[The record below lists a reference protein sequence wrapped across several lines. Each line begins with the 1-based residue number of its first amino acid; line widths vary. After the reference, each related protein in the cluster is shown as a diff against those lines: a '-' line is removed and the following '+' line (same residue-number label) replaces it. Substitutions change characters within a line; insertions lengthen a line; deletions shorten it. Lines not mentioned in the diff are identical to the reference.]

1 MIIKGKLVR
10 AMRALIGY
18 NLLALSRKTTN
29 KVFIKPEGMS
39 LKLTTS
45 LSQRLVLTPQLR
57 QRIEMLQMT
66 TLELS
71 DLIQQQLLENP
82 VLEEV
87 ATQEEARELAE
98 KILDHLA
105 SADPG
110 AAPDQPQIEAS
121 EPELGSPSSNGS
133 GDSEVLS
140 QTYAESDGDAERGD
154 GEPLA
159 SADLSEDSVGDEL
172 VGEEAARDAFEEID
186 FGREFQDYLDPG
198 YKTQEIEYKEKDAP
212 TFEQF
217 LTRAPSLAD
226 HLEWQ
231 LHMSPI
237 EGDVCDAA
245 ISVIGNLDADGRLNA
260 TNEEIAAMGGWTEE
274 IVEKARQAVMHL
286 DPIGCGAR
294 DVRECLLVQLE
305 VRGESDRLA
314 AGLISDHLSDL
325 QQHKLPH
332 LAKQIGSDV
341 DTLLSELQFIRTLD
355 PYPGRRYSSEE
366 PILISPEIYIEKLDE
381 GDEDYV
387 IYFSD
392 DGSPRLRVSQQY
404 QQMLG
409 KSDVSNETKSFI
421 REKMRSAVDLLRNIE
436 HRRQTIYKVVESIVH
451 RQRDFLDKGVQ
462 YIKPMMLKDI
472 AEDIGMHLSTVSR
485 VVNRKYA
492 HTPQGVIELRRFFTE
507 GMMNEDGE
515 EVSTRII
522 KLKIKKLIE
531 EEDSHS
537 PITDD
542 QVVKILIKDGIKLS
556 RRTVAKYRD
565 QMSIPGSRERR
576 AVV

>member
-1 MIIKGKLVR
+1 MSVR
-10 AMRALIGY
+10 
-18 NLLALSRKTTN
+18 
-29 KVFIKPEGMS
+29 
-39 LKLTTS
+39 LTTS

-66 TLELS
+66 TLELT
-71 DLIQQQLLENP
+71 DLIQQQLTENP

-87 ATQEEARELAE
+87 ATQEEAREFAE

-105 SADPG
+105 SGGELDKFE
-110 AAPDQPQIEAS
+110 APTVEANA
-121 EPELGSPSSNGS
+121 PELGEPSSNGT
-133 GDSEVLS
+133 GDLDIAV
-140 QTYAESDGDAERGD
+140 QTFAEREMDAEAGAAD
-154 GEPLA
+154 DA
-159 SADLSEDSVGDEL
+159 SGSES
-172 VGEEAARDAFEEID
+172 GEETAGEAQRDAFEEVD

-198 YKTQEIEYKEKDAP
+198 YKTQEFEYKEDAP

-217 LTRAPSLAD
+217 LTKPASLAD

-231 LHMSPI
+231 LHMDSADGEI
-237 EGDVCDAA
+237 CQAA
-245 ISVIGNLDADGRLNA
+245 ECVIGNLDEEGRLKA
-260 TNEEIAAMGGWTEE
+260 TNEEIAALGGWSQET
-274 IVEKARQAVMHL
+274 VERARTLVMKL
-286 DPIGCGAR
+286 DPVGCGAH

-314 AGLISDHLSDL
+314 TQLIRDHFEGL

-332 LAKQIGSDV
+332 LAKQLGV
-341 DTLLSELQFIRTLD
+341 DLEDLAAEMQFIRTLD
-355 PYPGRRYSSEE
+355 PYPGRRHSSEE
-366 PILISPEIYIEKLDE
+366 PILIAPEIYIEKLEEND
-381 GDEDYV
+381 DYI
-387 IYFSD
+387 IYFAD
-392 DGSPRLRVSQQY
+392 DGSPRLRISPNY
-404 QQMLG
+404 QQML
-409 KSDVSNETKSFI
+409 SQPDVTKETRDFI
-421 REKMRSAVDLLRNIE
+421 KEKVRSAVDLLRNIE
-436 HRRQTIYKVVESIVH
+436 HRRQTIYRVVESIVH
-451 RQRDFLDKGVQ
+451 RQREFLDKGVQ
-462 YIKPMMLKDI
+462 YIRPMMLKDI

-507 GMMNEDGE
+507 GMLNEEGE

-531 EEDSHS
+531 EEDSHN

-542 QVVKILIKDGIKLS
+542 QVVKILVRDGIKLS

-576 AVV
+576 AVL

>member
-1 MIIKGKLVR
+1 
-10 AMRALIGY
+10 
-18 NLLALSRKTTN
+18 
-29 KVFIKPEGMS
+29 MS

-87 ATQEEARELAE
+87 PSAEEVQEIAE
-98 KILDHLA
+98 KVLDHLA
-105 SADPG
+105 SSEADTFEER
-110 AAPDQPQIEAS
+110 APEA
-121 EPELGSPSSNGS
+121 GSPATNGS
-133 GDSEVLS
+133 GDPDVL
-140 QTYAESDGDAERGD
+140 ANLPAAADGDA
-154 GEPLA
+154 GEVGETLA
-159 SADLSEDSVGDEL
+159 GGEHEEGGSEDGVADD
-172 VGEEAARDAFEEID
+172 AQRDAFEEID

-198 YKTQEIEYKEKDAP
+198 YKTQEIEYKEDAP

-217 LTRAPSLAD
+217 LTKPPSLSE

-231 LHMSPI
+231 LNMTTL
-237 EGDVCDAA
+237 EEDVREAA
-245 ISVIGNLDADGRLNA
+245 VCVIGNLNADGRLNA
-260 TNEEIAAMGGWTEE
+260 TDEEIAE
-274 IVEKARQAVMHL
+274 VEKMPLEIIERARQVVMRL
-286 DPIGCGAR
+286 DPVGCGAR
-294 DVRECLLVQLE
+294 DVKECLLVQLE
-305 VRGESDRLA
+305 VMGETERLA
-314 AGLISDHLSDL
+314 ARLISEHLADL

-332 LAKQIGSDV
+332 LSKQIGIDV
-341 DTLLSELQFIRTLD
+341 ETLLEELQFIRTLD

-381 GDEDYV
+381 NDDDYI
-387 IYFSD
+387 IYFAD

-404 QQMLG
+404 QQMLSQG
-409 KSDVSNETKSFI
+409 VSNETKSFI

-436 HRRQTIYKVVESIVH
+436 HRRQTIYKVVESIVA
-451 RQRDFLDKGVQ
+451 RQRDFLDHGVQ
-462 YIKPMMLKDI
+462 FIKPMMLKDI

-507 GMMNEDGE
+507 GMLNEDGE
-515 EVSTRII
+515 EISTRII

-531 EEDSHS
+531 EEDSHN

-542 QVVKILIKDGIKLS
+542 QVVKILAKDGIKLS

-565 QMSIPGSRERR
+565 QMQIPGSRERR

>member
-1 MIIKGKLVR
+1 
-10 AMRALIGY
+10 
-18 NLLALSRKTTN
+18 
-29 KVFIKPEGMS
+29 MS

-71 DLIQQQLLENP
+71 DLIQQQMLENP

-105 SADPG
+105 NADPG

-133 GDSEVLS
+133 GDSGPLS
-140 QTYAESDGDAERGD
+140 QTYAEGEGEGEGGDSES
-154 GEPLA
+154 LA
-159 SADLSEDSVGDEL
+159 TPDLSEDSVGDDI
-172 VGEEAARDAFEEID
+172 VGEEASRDAFEEID

-198 YKTQEIEYKEKDAP
+198 YKTQEIEYKEDAP

-260 TNEEIAAMGGWTEE
+260 TNQEIAAMGGWTEE
-274 IVEKARQAVMHL
+274 IVENARQAVMHL

-305 VRGESDRLA
+305 VKGESDRLA
-314 AGLISDHLSDL
+314 ARLITDHFADL

-332 LAKQIGSDV
+332 LSKQIGSEI
-341 DTLLSELQFIRTLD
+341 DTLLNELQFIRTLD

-381 GDEDYV
+381 DDEDYV

-409 KSDVSNETKSFI
+409 KTDVSNETKSFI

-451 RQRDFLDKGVQ
+451 RQKDFLDKGVQ

>member
-1 MIIKGKLVR
+1 
-10 AMRALIGY
+10 
-18 NLLALSRKTTN
+18 
-29 KVFIKPEGMS
+29 MS

-110 AAPDQPQIEAS
+110 AADQAPGESI
-121 EPELGSPSSNGS
+121 EPELGAASNNGS
-133 GDSEVLS
+133 GDAEGLVAAYSEGE
-140 QTYAESDGDAERGD
+140 AEGTEGQ
-154 GEPLA
+154 P
-159 SADLSEDSVGDEL
+159 ADVSEDSIGDEI
-172 VGEEAARDAFEEID
+172 VGEEAARDPFEEID

-198 YKTQEIEYKEKDAP
+198 YKTQEVEYKEDAP

-217 LTRAPSLAD
+217 LTRAPSLAE

-231 LHMSPI
+231 LHLSSI
-237 EGDVCDAA
+237 EGSACDAA
-245 ISVIGNLDADGRLNA
+245 IFVIGNLDADGRLNA
-260 TNEEIAAMGGWTEE
+260 SNEEIAAMGNWPEQTVEE
-274 IVEKARQAVMHL
+274 ARQALMRL
-286 DPIGCGAR
+286 DPVGCGAR
-294 DVRECLLVQLE
+294 DVKECLLVQLE

-314 AGLISDHLSDL
+314 TQLISEHLSEL

-332 LAKQIGSDV
+332 LSKLIGVEV
-341 DTLLSELQFIRTLD
+341 DKLLAELQFIRTLD

-366 PILISPEIYIEKLDE
+366 PILITPEIYIEKLDE
-381 GDEDYV
+381 DDDDYV
-387 IYFSD
+387 IYFAD
-392 DGSPRLRVSQQY
+392 DGSPRLRISQQY
-404 QQMLG
+404 QHMLSQG
-409 KSDVSNETKSFI
+409 GVSNETKSFI

-436 HRRQTIYKVVESIVH
+436 HRRQTIYKVVESIVN
-451 RQRDFLDKGVQ
+451 RQREFLDKGVQ

-507 GMMNEDGE
+507 GMMNEEGE
-515 EVSTRII
+515 EISTRII

-531 EEDSHS
+531 EEDSHN

-542 QVVKILIKDGIKLS
+542 QVVKILAKDGIKLS

-565 QMSIPGSRERR
+565 QMHIPGSRERR

>member
-1 MIIKGKLVR
+1 
-10 AMRALIGY
+10 
-18 NLLALSRKTTN
+18 
-29 KVFIKPEGMS
+29 MS

-87 ATQEEARELAE
+87 PSQEEVRELAE
-98 KILDHLA
+98 KVLDHLA
-105 SADPG
+105 SNEPASSFEEPG
-110 AAPDQPQIEAS
+110 GGVDVPV
-121 EPELGSPSSNGS
+121 SSNGS
-133 GDSEVLS
+133 GDPDVVANLVAGGESEG
-140 QTYAESDGDAERGD
+140 GDTIV
-154 GEPLA
+154 
-159 SADLSEDSVGDEL
+159 SADHAEDSISEDGIGDSA
-172 VGEEAARDAFEEID
+172 VSDEAPRDPFEEID

-198 YKTQEIEYKEKDAP
+198 YKTQEIEYKEDAP

-217 LTRAPSLAD
+217 LTRPPSLAE

-231 LHMSPI
+231 LHMTSAEPQ
-237 EGDVCDAA
+237 VMDAA
-245 ISVIGNLDADGRLNA
+245 IDVIGNLDADGRLNA
-260 TNEEIAAMGGWTEE
+260 TNEEMAAMEKCSEE
-274 IVEKARQAVMHL
+274 IVEQARQAVMRL
-286 DPIGCGAR
+286 DPVGCGAR
-294 DVRECLLVQLE
+294 DVKECLLVQLE
-305 VRGESDRLA
+305 VRGESERLA
-314 AGLISDHLSDL
+314 TRLISDHLADL
-325 QQHKLPH
+325 QQHRLPH
-332 LAKQIGSDV
+332 LSKQIGIDV
-341 DTLLSELQFIRTLD
+341 ETLLEELQFIRTLD

-381 GDEDYV
+381 DDDEYI
-387 IYFSD
+387 IYFAD

-404 QQMLG
+404 QQMLSQG
-409 KSDVSNETKSFI
+409 VSNETKSFI

-436 HRRQTIYKVVESIVH
+436 HRRQTIYKVVESIVR
-451 RQRDFLDKGVQ
+451 RQKDFLDHGVQ
-462 YIKPMMLKDI
+462 HIKPMMLKDI

-515 EVSTRII
+515 EISTRII

-531 EEDSHS
+531 EEDSHN

-542 QVVKILIKDGIKLS
+542 HVVKILAKDGIKLS

-565 QMSIPGSRERR
+565 QMQIPGSRERR

>member
-1 MIIKGKLVR
+1 
-10 AMRALIGY
+10 
-18 NLLALSRKTTN
+18 
-29 KVFIKPEGMS
+29 MS

-66 TLELS
+66 SLELT

-87 ATQEEARELAE
+87 PTQEEVRELAE
-98 KILDHLA
+98 KVLDHLA
-105 SADPG
+105 SAE
-110 AAPDQPQIEAS
+110 AANSFEDAGGEREAAVVS
-121 EPELGSPSSNGS
+121 TNGS
-133 GDSEVLS
+133 GDAEVVASLAH
-140 QTYAESDGDAERGD
+140 TD
-154 GEPLA
+154 GEGGEA
-159 SADLSEDSVGDEL
+159 IAAGEHAEEGANEDGGT
-172 VGEEAARDAFEEID
+172 GEEQRDAFEEID

-198 YKTQEIEYKEKDAP
+198 YKTQEIEYKEDAP

-217 LTRAPSLAD
+217 LTRPPSLAE

-231 LHMSPI
+231 LHMAAI
-237 EGDVCDAA
+237 DAEVVDAA
-245 ISVIGNLDADGRLNA
+245 IAVIGNLDADGRVHA
-260 TNEEIAAMGGWTEE
+260 TNEEIAAMQKCSEE
-274 IVEKARQAVMHL
+274 TVEKARQAVMRL
-286 DPIGCGAR
+286 DPVGCGAH
-294 DVRECLLVQLE
+294 DVKECLLVQLE

-314 AGLISDHLSDL
+314 PRLISEHFADL
-325 QQHKLPH
+325 QQHRLPH
-332 LAKQIGSDV
+332 LSKQIGIDV
-341 DTLLSELQFIRTLD
+341 ETLLEELHFIRTLD

-381 GDEDYV
+381 NDDDYV
-387 IYFSD
+387 IYFAD
-392 DGSPRLRVSQQY
+392 DGSPRLRVSAQY
-404 QQMLG
+404 QQMLSQG
-409 KSDVSNETKSFI
+409 VSNETKSFI

-436 HRRQTIYKVVESIVH
+436 HRRQTIYKVVESIVR
-451 RQRDFLDKGVQ
+451 RQKDFLDHGVQ
-462 YIKPMMLKDI
+462 HIKPMMLKDI

-507 GMMNEDGE
+507 GMLNEDGE

-522 KLKIKKLIE
+522 KLQIKKLIE
-531 EEDSHS
+531 EEDSRN

-542 QVVKILIKDGIKLS
+542 QVVKILAKDGIKLS

>member
-1 MIIKGKLVR
+1 
-10 AMRALIGY
+10 
-18 NLLALSRKTTN
+18 
-29 KVFIKPEGMS
+29 MS

-66 TLELS
+66 SLELTE
-71 DLIQQQLLENP
+71 LIQQQLLENP

-87 ATQEEARELAE
+87 PSHEEVQELAE
-98 KILDHLA
+98 KVLDHLA
-105 SADPG
+105 SSDG
-110 AAPDQPQIEAS
+110 EAS
-121 EPELGSPSSNGS
+121 FEQPTSDAEFTQPSTNGS
-133 GDSEVLS
+133 GDPEVVAALS
-140 QTYAESDGDAERGD
+140 SGVEGDPDFTSVAQESFEESG
-154 GEPLA
+154 GEEP
-159 SADLSEDSVGDEL
+159 
-172 VGEEAARDAFEEID
+172 VGEEAPRDAFEEID

-198 YKTQEIEYKEKDAP
+198 YKTQEIEYKEDAP

-217 LTRAPSLAD
+217 LTRPPSLAE

-237 EGDVCDAA
+237 ADDVCDAA
-245 ISVIGNLDADGRLNA
+245 VCVIGNLNADGRLNA
-260 TNEEIAAMGGWTEE
+260 TNEEMAAMEKCSEE
-274 IVEKARQAVMHL
+274 VVEQARQAVMRL
-286 DPIGCGAR
+286 DPVGCGAR

-305 VRGESDRLA
+305 VMGQKDRLA
-314 AGLISDHLSDL
+314 ATLISEHLSDL

-332 LAKQIGSDV
+332 LSKQIGVDV
-341 DTLLSELQFIRTLD
+341 EVLLEELQFIRTLD
-355 PYPGRRYSSEE
+355 PYPGRRYSSDE

-381 GDEDYV
+381 DDDDYV
-387 IYFSD
+387 IYFAD

-404 QQMLG
+404 QQMLSQG
-409 KSDVSNETKSFI
+409 VSNETKSFI

-436 HRRQTIYKVVESIVH
+436 HRRQTIYKVVESIVQ
-451 RQRDFLDKGVQ
+451 RQREFLDHGVQ
-462 YIKPMMLKDI
+462 YLKPMMLKDI

-515 EVSTRII
+515 EISTRII
-522 KLKIKKLIE
+522 KLQIKKLIE
-531 EEDSHS
+531 EEDSHN

-542 QVVKILIKDGIKLS
+542 QVVKILAKDGIKLS

-565 QMSIPGSRERR
+565 QMQIPGSRERR

>member
-1 MIIKGKLVR
+1 
-10 AMRALIGY
+10 
-18 NLLALSRKTTN
+18 
-29 KVFIKPEGMS
+29 MS

-66 TLELS
+66 SLELT

-87 ATQEEARELAE
+87 PSQEEVGELAE

-105 SADPG
+105 SSDSETPFESTETAAP
-110 AAPDQPQIEAS
+110 AAPDMDM
-121 EPELGSPSSNGS
+121 GSPSSNGS
-133 GDSEVLS
+133 GDPDVVDAVSSTIEGEYSES
-140 QTYAESDGDAERGD
+140 FDGDG
-154 GEPLA
+154 
-159 SADLSEDSVGDEL
+159 GDEG
-172 VGEEAARDAFEEID
+172 VVEAGTDEAGASETRDAFEEID

-198 YKTQEIEYKEKDAP
+198 YKTQEIEYKEDGP

-217 LTRAPSLAD
+217 LTRPPSLAD

-237 EGDVCDAA
+237 GEEVCDAA
-245 ISVIGNLDADGRLNA
+245 IAVIGNLNADGRLNA
-260 TNEEIAAMGGWTEE
+260 TNEEIAAMGPWPEE
-274 IVEKARQAVMHL
+274 LVEQARQTVMRL
-286 DPIGCGAR
+286 DPVGCGAR
-294 DVRECLLVQLE
+294 DVKECLLVQLE
-305 VRGESDRLA
+305 VRGETDRLA
-314 AGLISDHLSDL
+314 TRLINDHLNEL

-332 LAKQIGSDV
+332 LSKQIGIEV
-341 DTLLSELQFIRTLD
+341 DTLLNEVQFIRTLD

-366 PILISPEIYIEKLDE
+366 PILITPEIYIEKLDE
-381 GDEDYV
+381 NDEEYV
-387 IYFSD
+387 IYFAD
-392 DGSPRLRVSQQY
+392 DGSPRLRVSQHY
-404 QQMLG
+404 QSMLSQG
-409 KSDVSNETKSFI
+409 AVSNETKSFI

-436 HRRQTIYKVVESIVH
+436 HRRQTIYKVVESIVN
-451 RQRDFLDKGVQ
+451 RQKDFLDHGVQ
-462 YIKPMMLKDI
+462 HLKPMMLKDI

-507 GMMNEDGE
+507 GMLNEEGE
-515 EVSTRII
+515 EISTRII
-522 KLKIKKLIE
+522 KLQIKKLIE
-531 EEDSHS
+531 EEDSRN

-542 QVVKILIKDGIKLS
+542 QVVKILAKDGIKLS

>member
-1 MIIKGKLVR
+1 
-10 AMRALIGY
+10 
-18 NLLALSRKTTN
+18 
-29 KVFIKPEGMS
+29 MS

-66 TLELS
+66 TLELT
-71 DLIQQQLLENP
+71 DLIQQQILENP

-87 ATQEEARELAE
+87 VTQEEVGELAE

-110 AAPDQPQIEAS
+110 AAPDEPQRLESI
-121 EPELGSPSSNGS
+121 EPEAGSPSSNGS
-133 GDSEVLS
+133 GDLDAIS
-140 QTYAESDGDAERGD
+140 TYTESDGDGSE
-154 GEPLA
+154 GEGHEVA
-159 SADLSEDSVGDEL
+159 SADLSEDSVGDEI
-172 VGEEAARDAFEEID
+172 VGEEGARDAFEEID

-198 YKTQEIEYKEKDAP
+198 YKTQEIEYKEDAP

-217 LTRAPSLAD
+217 LTRPPSLAD

-237 EGDVCDAA
+237 EGEICDAA

-260 TNEEIAAMGGWTEE
+260 TNQEIAAMGGWTEE

-286 DPIGCGAR
+286 DPVGCGAR

-305 VRGESDRLA
+305 VKGESDRLA
-314 AGLISDHLSDL
+314 ARLIADHLPDL

-332 LAKQIGSDV
+332 LAKQISSDV
-341 DTLLSELQFIRTLD
+341 DTLLNELQFIRTLD
-355 PYPGRRYSSEE
+355 PYPGRRYSAEE

-381 GDEDYV
+381 DDDEYV
-387 IYFSD
+387 IYFAD

-409 KSDVSNETKSFI
+409 KTDVSNETKSFI

-451 RQRDFLDKGVQ
+451 RQQEFLDHGVQ
-462 YIKPMMLKDI
+462 HIKPMMLKDI

-515 EVSTRII
+515 EISTRII

-531 EEDSHS
+531 EEDSHN